1 MELLLRIIFAIGL
14 CYGTIALIC
23 LFLKKTK
30 TNVLKR
36 ASDSCSQFLKMAI
49 TILLGVLFILN
60 CIDAISTW
68 YAITYIGAYEA
79 NGMMAWLIQRGWVW
93 FFLFKIAMI
102 SLVVA
107 ELYFLYV
114 KGLDIFSP
122 KKKQKPTYL
131 IESTANVCI
140 FVGLYLWVCVHNF
153 SVILSKQ

>member
-79 NGMMAWLIQRGWVW
+79 NG
-93 FFLFKIAMI
+93 
-102 SLVVA
+102 
-107 ELYFLYV
+107 
-114 KGLDIFSP
+114 
-122 KKKQKPTYL
+122 
-131 IESTANVCI
+131 CI